1 MKKDK
6 KQTHSHAAHRH
17 NVILREREGG
27 SGWLSSTADRKPT
40 VMSTVHR
47 VQTALDGGFS
57 RVTVYL
63 PPAETLTFG
72 LETFS
77 AARFFR
83 RLQQWD
89 SRDSITHRRETTL
102 QTHTVSWLHMSFST
116 ANNTFDI
123 PQVRS
128 ISCCRLQ
135 VSGVRSQLH
144 NYSSYSEFST
154 MVAYWVSF
162 SSCSSSV
169 PTCPLAGDALEVQS
183 STLTVIVTN

>member
-1 MKKDK
+1 
-6 KQTHSHAAHRH
+6 
-17 NVILREREGG
+17 
-27 SGWLSSTADRKPT
+27 
-40 VMSTVHR
+40 MSTVHR

-102 QTHTVSWLHMSFST
+102 QTHTVSWLHSYMSFNT

-169 PTCPLAGDALEVQS
+169 PTCSLAGDALEVQS